1 MLKKSLLTLAVCGVC
16 LLSSHLCL
24 AEEAVAEHKM
34 INGLRYFKTMYDA
47 KPSSEVMKIKMGSRS
62 ENVGGHHED
71 LKEQT
76 EGLPMA
82 FRPTVNKDEA
92 WILDSINGALKLFK
106 AGKLK
111 RFISLKDFGGIIQ
124 DFAISKD
131 NKLFAFLNAK
141 TGAVYVTDDRGK
153 VKNSFTGY
161 ESALSIEFSSNNDLL
176 IVSPLS
182 RGVVQVSNEGAPLGV
197 YEADQS
203 LSNISTEKGLWGIDY
218 FEPTKAKL
226 YVRKGSNVK
235 IVKTFVF
242 DEYKDV
248 EYKVGNIYGVDA
260 EGNICFGL
268 VACDLNGII
277 YRDRI
282 YWCNQNGKVLKEL
295 DVIDDPILSPE
306 LPRHRIVCPDGDV
319 MTFYCNEEV
328 YAIRRYSMK

>member
-1 MLKKSLLTLAVCGVC
+1 MLKKSLLTIAVCMFC
-16 LLSSHLCL
+16 LTNSSLCL

-34 INGLRYFKTMYDA
+34 INGLRYYKTMYDA
-47 KPSSEVMKIKMGSRS
+47 KPSTEIMRLKMGARS
-62 ENVGGHHED
+62 ENVGGHNED
-71 LKEQT
+71 IKEQT

-106 AGKLK
+106 AAKLK
-111 RFISLKDFGGIIQ
+111 RYISLKEFGLIQ

-141 TGAVYVTDDRGK
+141 TGSVYVTDDRGK
-153 VKNSFTGY
+153 VKSSFTGY
-161 ESALSIEFSSNNDLL
+161 ASALSIEFTSDNDLL

-182 RGVVQVSNEGAPLGV
+182 RGVVQVSNEGAPLGI

-203 LSNISTEKGLWGIDY
+203 LSNFSTEKGLWGIDC

-235 IVKTFVF
+235 IVKEFVF

-248 EYKVGNIYGVDA
+248 EYKAGNIYGIDA
-260 EGNICFGL
+260 SGNVSFGL
-268 VACDLNGII
+268 IACDSNGII
-277 YRDRI
+277 YRDRL
-282 YWCNQNGKVLKEL
+282 YKCTQDGKVLKEL

-306 LPRHRIVCPDGDV
+306 LPRHRIVYPDGDV
-319 MTFYCNEEV
+319 MTFFCNELE
-328 YAIRRYSMK
+328 YAIRVYSMK